1 MKLYIAKRRNT
12 WGGFVAT
19 DSGRIREAALI
30 FGNVIGE
37 MDLPLVKRLEREGYE
52 VNLER
57 KWSAEDWSE

>member
-1 MKLYIAKRRNT
+1 MKLYIAKRGNT
-12 WGGFVAT
+12 WAGFVAT

-37 MDLPLVKRLEREGYE
+37 MDLSLVKRLECKGYE

-57 KWSAEDWSE
+57 RWSAEDYP